1 MGARAQNGRPETT
14 QQSSLEQR
22 YEALRSRTR
31 ALLDANPD
39 MIFRIDGDGRYLDFH
54 SGHQETLVALP
65 EAFLGRT
72 IDDVFGEAFSSVA
85 MRNIRGALETRRMH
99 ICEYSF
105 EADGE
110 LRDYEVR
117 IVPTGENEIISIVRD
132 ITERKRNA
140 LQLQR
145 TESRLNQAQ
154 HVARIGSWERELGT
168 NEVWWSRETYE
179 LLAISPDEA
188 PSFETFLRRVHPH
201 DRAHIVENV
210 DDAVAQR
217 RPYVSNLRIVLPD
230 GTQRTLNSRAH
241 IVLDGNGEGVRLVGT
256 IQDITD
262 RVELERELVAA
273 GERERERV
281 GRDLH
286 DGLGQTLTGISL
298 SLKALSN
305 RLQKQEGAPVE
316 ILRQLENNVLEAL
329 SETRRAVRLLSPRMA
344 GLPAALQD
352 LARQFE
358 QAPLHFNVSCDT
370 RHEAHHADLE
380 THLYRIA
387 QEAVCN
393 AVKHARARNIEVRYG
408 CNGATI
414 RLEVVDDGVGLA
426 CAPAN
431 GPPEPRGMGLP
442 NMRYRAHLINGNVEL
457 DAASGRGLRVVCTCP
472 CGLNTGLEN

>member
-1 MGARAQNGRPETT
+1 MQKARKEPA

-22 YEALRSRTR
+22 YKALRSRTR

-54 SGHQETLVALP
+54 SGNPESLVAAP
-65 EAFLGRT
+65 EEFLGRT
-72 IDDVFGEAFSSVA
+72 IDDLFGHALASVA
-85 MRNIRGALETRRMH
+85 MRNIRAALETRSMR
-99 ICEYSF
+99 ICEYSL
-105 EADGE
+105 ESAGE

-132 ITERKRNA
+132 ITEKKRSA

-154 HVARIGSWERELGT
+154 HVARIGSWEREVGT

-179 LLAISPDEA
+179 LLDIDAAVPPA
-188 PSFETFLRRVHPH
+188 FETFLSRVHPQ
-201 DRAHIVENV
+201 DRAHVVAAVEE
-210 DDAVAQR
+210 AVAR
-217 RPYVSNLRIVLPD
+217 RRAYVSNLRIVLPK
-230 GTQRTLNSRAH
+230 GRQRTLNSRAH
-241 IVLDGNGEGVRLVGT
+241 VVVDAEGRAVRLVGT

-262 RVELERELVAA
+262 RVELEREIVAA

-305 RLQKQEGAPVE
+305 RLQKLEDAPVAM
-316 ILRQLENNVLEAL
+316 LRQLENNVQEAL
-329 SETRRAVRLLSPRMA
+329 SETRRAVRLLSPRMS
-344 GLPAALQD
+344 GLPAALED
-352 LARQFE
+352 LARQFG
-358 QAPLHFNVSCDT
+358 QTPLRFSVTCET

-393 AVKHARARNIEVRYG
+393 AVKHAQARNIEVRYR
-408 CNGATI
+408 CNGRTI
-414 RLEVVDDGVGLA
+414 RLEVADDGVGLPNA
-426 CAPAN
+426 IPGGNAEAA
-431 GPPEPRGMGLP
+431 GSGLA
-442 NMRYRAHLINGNVEL
+442 NMRYRAHLINGDIEL
-457 DAASGRGLRVVCTCP
+457 DEASGGLRVVCHCP
-472 CGLNTGLEN
+472 CALDTDKEPIR